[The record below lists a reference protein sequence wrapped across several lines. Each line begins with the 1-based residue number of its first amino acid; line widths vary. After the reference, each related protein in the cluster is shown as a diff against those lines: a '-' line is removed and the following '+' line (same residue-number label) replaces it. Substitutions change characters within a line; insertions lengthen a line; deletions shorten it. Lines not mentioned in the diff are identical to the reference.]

1 MTKKSAL
8 STEEAIELINLL
20 KRKVI
25 NQTII
30 SQTEKVDLNLKLFLM
45 MISLLLLMFKE
56 KALMLIIV
64 LI

>member
-8 STEEAIELINLL
+8 STEEAIEL
-20 KRKVI
+20 I